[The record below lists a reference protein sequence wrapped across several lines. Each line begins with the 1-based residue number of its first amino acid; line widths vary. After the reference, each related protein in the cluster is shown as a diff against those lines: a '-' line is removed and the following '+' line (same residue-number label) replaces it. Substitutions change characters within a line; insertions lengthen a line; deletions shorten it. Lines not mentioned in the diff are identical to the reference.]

1 MQDFTTEW
9 IDHTDRSIAYSAHNR
24 VIHAAAFDQF
34 ADKHALVNKCDVE
47 ITRDEA
53 AIGVLHLA
61 WIGNDALESLRLE
74 VFREQHKLAEARYF
88 APVKNSD
95 TRCLVA
101 IAPLLVGV
109 NQRMQD
115 AVARWQWANLV
126 ASQELAQHRAKR
138 PPAEEESTPALL
150 FFELL
155 KGLTCQFVAQELVIA
170 LNSFS

>member
-34 ADKHALVNKCDVE
+34 ADEHALVNKCDVE

-61 WIGNDALESLRLE
+61 WIGNDALETLRLE
-74 VFREQHKLAEARYF
+74 VFREQHELAEARYF
-88 APVKNSD
+88 APVKNGD
-95 TRCLVA
+95 TRCSVA
-101 IAPLLVGV
+101 ISPLLVGV
-109 NQRMQD
+109 NQCMQD

-126 ASQELAQHRAKR
+126 AAQELAHHWQAIGHFRECIVIGRACWCVGVVLR
-138 PPAEEESTPALL
+138 QA
-150 FFELL
+150 
-155 KGLTCQFVAQELVIA
+155 
-170 LNSFS
+170 

>member
-1 MQDFTTEW
+1 MQDFTAEW

-34 ADKHALVNKCDVE
+34 ADEHALVNKCDVE

-53 AIGVLHLA
+53 AIGVLHLT

-109 NQRMQD
+109 NQRM
-115 AVARWQWANLV
+115 RTLW
-126 ASQELAQHRAKR
+126 RAGNGR
-138 PPAEEESTPALL
+138 TS
-150 FFELL
+150 
-155 KGLTCQFVAQELVIA
+155 
-170 LNSFS
+170 